1 MKFAVNLIQEKL
13 VQDKVQLAEKR
24 IVMSSRQITEHAK
37 RNAFKSET
45 LMQMSNPKKMEY
57 QPLFR

>member
-37 RNAFKSET
+37 RNAFKS
-45 LMQMSNPKKMEY
+45 
-57 QPLFR
+57 